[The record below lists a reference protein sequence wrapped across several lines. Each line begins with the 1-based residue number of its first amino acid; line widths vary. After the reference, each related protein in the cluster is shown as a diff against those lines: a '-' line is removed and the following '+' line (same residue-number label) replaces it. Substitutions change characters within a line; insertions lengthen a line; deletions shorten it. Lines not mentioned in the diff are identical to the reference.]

1 MGNLFT
7 APLSWHPQKPLYFQ
21 AGQDGRHIQGLRL
34 DTVFLHVHLYG
45 TCPQPISDFYQK
57 ICKPDFPLHQSFEH
71 KDEHHKP
78 YLGSIQLL
86 YLGLNLAK
94 RLMLILASTFVCQCR
109 LKLVFWILW
118 NIKNKLRN
126 ILNNLCKVKLP
137 LLVKIYKTLYL
148 TISSSTATSWQ
159 IFPRDCQN
167 WVWYYFNSTYSQC
180 AIKGQL
186 VQIVCISPMV

>member
-1 MGNLFT
+1 MHLHS
-7 APLSWHPQKPLYFQ
+7 APKRIRWLLEK
-21 AGQDGRHIQGLRL
+21 
-34 DTVFLHVHLYG
+34 
-45 TCPQPISDFYQK
+45 K
-57 ICKPDFPLHQSFEH
+57 QSNTNQVIWS
-71 KDEHHKP
+71 
-78 YLGSIQLL
+78 YSGSIQLL
-86 YLGLNLAK
+86 YLGLHLAK

-159 IFPRDCQN
+159 IFPRDCINLVCCKYIQM
-167 WVWYYFNSTYSQC
+167 STVIDQYLNVFQ
-180 AIKGQL
+180 GQH
-186 VQIVCISPMV
+186 